1 MAFSP
6 AKNTQKNQP
15 KILRRPLAA
24 LNKGG
29 IDVSEQQFA
38 QLGES
43 INTVSAHLDFGVQM
57 PIPQVSVFLDNKPG
71 SLSEVM
77 AQLEKLQI
85 KIYALS
91 IAEAGEYGVIRMI
104 TADPEKAA
112 KTLED
117 SNFNLA
123 KSKKNT
129 EVTAILITEKNPISR
144 ITKILG
150 ENGVNIEYAY
160 SSAVH
165 YDGKFVLVVKPK
177 EVEKAEKA
185 LRESEVAIL
194 TLEEIK
200 QHFQ

>member
-1 MAFSP
+1 MS
-6 AKNTQKNQP
+6 Q
-15 KILRRPLAA
+15 
-24 LNKGG
+24 
-29 IDVSEQQFA
+29 V
-38 QLGES
+38 
-43 INTVSAHLDFGVQM
+43 
-57 PIPQVSVFLDNKPG
+57 PIQQVSVFLDNRPG

-77 AQLEKLQI
+77 THLDRNQI

-91 IAEAGEYGVIRMI
+91 IADAGEFGLIRMV
-104 TADPEKAA
+104 TDNPEKAQ
-112 KTLED
+112 KILED
-117 SNFNLA
+117 AEFNLA

-150 ENGVNIEYAY
+150 ENSINIEYAY

-165 YDGKFVLVVKPK
+165 FDGKFALVLRPK
-177 EVEKAEKA
+177 EVEKAEKT
-185 LRESEVAIL
+185 LKDNNVATL

>member
-1 MAFSP
+1 METAEESNPF
-6 AKNTQKNQP
+6 
-15 KILRRPLAA
+15 AA
-24 LNKGG
+24 IPNRNCTFEVR
-29 IDVSEQQFA
+29 VSRVYA
-38 QLGES
+38 HALCES
-43 INTVSAHLDFGVQM
+43 INTVRYLIGNKVSEM
-57 PIPQVSVFLDNKPG
+57 PIRQVSVFIDNRPG
-71 SLSEVM
+71 SLSEM
-77 AQLEKLQI
+77 LGHLDRLQI

-104 TADPEKAA
+104 TADPEKASR
-112 KTLED
+112 TLED
-117 SNFNLA
+117 ANFNLA

-144 ITKILG
+144 ITKVLG

-165 YDGKFVLVVKPK
+165 YDGKFVLVLKPK

-185 LRESEVAIL
+185 LKDNEVVTL

>member
-1 MAFSP
+1 MP
-6 AKNTQKNQP
+6 
-15 KILRRPLAA
+15 
-24 LNKGG
+24 
-29 IDVSEQQFA
+29 
-38 QLGES
+38 
-43 INTVSAHLDFGVQM
+43 VQ
-57 PIPQVSVFLDNKPG
+57 QVSVFLDNRPG
-71 SLSEVM
+71 SLSEM
-77 AQLEKLQI
+77 LGYLDRLKI

-104 TADPEKAA
+104 TANPQ
-112 KTLED
+112 KTAQVLED
-117 SNFNLA
+117 ASFNLA

-129 EVTAILITEKNPISR
+129 EVTAILISDKNPISK

-150 ENGVNIEYAY
+150 ENSVNIEYAY

-165 YDGKFVLVVKPK
+165 YDSKFVLVVKPK

-185 LRESEVAIL
+185 LQQNEVATL